1 MYMKSH
7 WIEHKGK
14 RVLLA
19 DYSGL
24 GDDAEAIYA
33 EGQYVVQELKN
44 NPGGAALVI
53 NDVHDTHASI
63 ANSNMMKKILAQS
76 KGLVA
81 KRAVIGLTS
90 TTRYFV
96 NALIHL
102 TGKGSLIQ
110 FDSLEKALDWIVEE

>member
-1 MYMKSH
+1 MKSR

-14 RVLLA
+14 RIFLA

-24 GDDAEAIYA
+24 GDDSDALYA

-53 NDVHDTHASI
+53 NDLHDTHSSI
-63 ANSNMMKKILAQS
+63 ANSNMVKKILTQTS
-76 KGLVA
+76 GLVS

-102 TGKGSLIQ
+102 TGKGSLVQ

>member
-1 MYMKSH
+1 MKSR

-14 RVLLA
+14 QILLA
-19 DYSGL
+19 DYSEL
-24 GDDAEAIYA
+24 CDDSEAVYA
-33 EGQYVVQELKN
+33 EGQFVIQELRK

-63 ANSNMMKKILAQS
+63 ANSTMLKKVLAQS
-76 KGLVA
+76 SGLVA

-102 TGKGSLIQ
+102 AGKGSLTQ
-110 FDSLEKALDWIVEE
+110 FDSLEKALDWIVED

>member
-1 MYMKSH
+1 MKSH

-19 DYSGL
+19 DYSCM
-24 GDDAEAIYA
+24 GDDAGAIYE
-33 EGQYVVQELKN
+33 EGQYVIQELKN
-44 NPGGAALVI
+44 NPGALVI
-53 NDVHDTHASI
+53 NDLHDTHASI
-63 ANSNMMKKILAQS
+63 ANSNMMKKVLAQTS
-76 KGLVA
+76 GLVT

-102 TGKGSLIQ
+102 TGKGSLVQ